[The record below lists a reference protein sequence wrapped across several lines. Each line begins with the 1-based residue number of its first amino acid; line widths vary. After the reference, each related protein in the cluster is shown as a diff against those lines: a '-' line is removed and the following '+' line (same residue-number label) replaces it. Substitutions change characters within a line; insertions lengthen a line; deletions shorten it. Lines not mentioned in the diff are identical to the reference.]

1 VTGAFST
8 FGVDSVVSDRATRG
22 VASRLF
28 FGDSAVD
35 SARLVDDDFFCR
47 LFVRV
52 GGADV
57 VSESVVACGFS
68 DSAVCWFS
76 DAGLDADPED
86 SVEVA
91 LDVDEDFDDAD
102 DESVPDAPDDS
113 DGSAEATPCPVK
125 TAAPIPSATAN
136 PPSRPM

>member
-1 VTGAFST
+1 MTGAFST

-22 VASRLF
+22 VARRVF

-35 SARLVDDDFFCR
+35 WARLVGDDFFCR

-68 DSAVCWFS
+68 DSADCSFS
-76 DAGLDADPED
+76 DAGLDAEPGD
-86 SVEVA
+86 SVEVP

-102 DESVPDAPDDS
+102 EDDESVPDAPDD
-113 DGSAEATPCPVK
+113 P
-125 TAAPIPSATAN
+125 TA
-136 PPSRPM
+136 PPKRPLVP